1 MKTQSEAKVVA
12 KSDNQQSQ
20 SAKAQVTK
28 DKESFVHGGR
38 TYRLTTRKGSPFYN
52 LRFERQGKVITHS
65 LKTDIRHVAIAKAV
79 AFLKTF
85 EEASRTGDKSKLD
98 QIRTKNDFC
107 TIAAIAQAWEASIPT
122 LKIAKRT
129 AMDYIGQL
137 KGLIKDSTGR
147 QDVADLRSNI
157 LTKELIDGFVKNA
170 RAAGR
175 PDHSISSQIVHARA
189 VFKKSR
195 MDTYQDLKLPDLT
208 LFRSCSYEF
217 ETNEKTGFIPFS
229 AQEFIDLEDGAEQL
243 YAERSPV
250 WVAYILMSCFGLRND
265 MVYRLRWEDFV
276 TTWPNF
282 VVRHGITRFTVRGN
296 YKEAKAVSHRVPEEI
311 WEKLQSFRSPAAE
324 YVVPAHHK
332 TARHEICYRGIN
344 AFMDRYIDRSADGER
359 KKAYLLRR
367 QFGSAMSEKA
377 GVYAAQKGLG
387 HRSVT
392 TTEKYYGVREFESD
406 GLSLEDLRAFNR

>member
-1 MKTQSEAKVVA
+1 MNTQSVAKVVA
-12 KSDNQQSQ
+12 KSETQQSQ
-20 SAKAQVTK
+20 PEKAQVTK
-28 DKESFVHGGR
+28 DKDGFIHGGR
-38 TYRLTTRKGSPFYN
+38 SYRLTTRKGSPFYN
-52 LRFERQGKVITHS
+52 LRFERQGKVVTHS
-65 LKTDIRHVAIAKAV
+65 LKTDIRQVAIAKAII
-79 AFLKTF
+79 FLKTF
-85 EEASRTGDKSKLD
+85 EESQTTGDTSKLD
-98 QIRTKNDFC
+98 RLRTKNDFC
-107 TIAAIAQAWEASIPT
+107 TIGEIVLAWEASIPT

-137 KGLIKDSTGR
+137 QGLIKDSTGR
-147 QDVADLRSNI
+147 QDVSGLRSNI
-157 LTKELIDGFVKNA
+157 LTKELIDDFVKNA
-170 RAAGR
+170 RVSGR
-175 PDHSISSQIVHARA
+175 PDHSISSQIVHARS
-189 VFKKSR
+189 VFKRSR
-195 MDTYQDLKLPDLT
+195 MDTYKNLKLPDLT
-208 LFRSCSYEF
+208 MFRSCSYEF
-217 ETNEKTGFIPFS
+217 ETNEKTGFVPFS
-229 AQEFIDLEDGAEQL
+229 AQEFIDLEVGAEQL
-243 YAERSPV
+243 YSERSPV

-282 VVRHGITRFTVRGN
+282 VIQHGITRFTVRGN
-296 YKEAKAVSHRVPEEI
+296 YKEAKAVSHRVPVEI
-311 WEKLQSFRSPAAE
+311 WHKLQAFRSPDDE
-324 YVVPAHHK
+324 YVVPARHK

-367 QFGSAMSEKA
+367 QFGSAMSEKS